1 VDATGIEDAAMLLSR
16 SSQRGVASEYLF
28 WNRSLDAVYLLPGAE
43 APDSFADTR

>member
-1 VDATGIEDAAMLLSR
+1 MLLSR